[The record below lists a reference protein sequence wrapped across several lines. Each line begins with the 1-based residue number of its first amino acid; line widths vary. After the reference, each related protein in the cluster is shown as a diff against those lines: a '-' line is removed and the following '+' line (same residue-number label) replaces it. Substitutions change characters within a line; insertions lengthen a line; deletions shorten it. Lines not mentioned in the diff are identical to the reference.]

1 MKLLKHKWV
10 SWGIAVAL
18 IAGISAPGIG
28 QERARDLVRIPDI
41 LGYKALKCDFH
52 IHTVYSDGNVWPSVR
67 PVEAW
72 MNGLDAMAITDHIE
86 YLPHKDDLKIDFNR
100 SYEIAKSQADALRV
114 TLIRGSEITRD
125 MPPGHINAIFLTDNN
140 ALDTKEWRDA
150 VKAAHDQGAFL
161 FWNHPGWSGQQPDGI
176 GKWYDEHTELV
187 DKGWIKGIEVVNSVE
202 YYPEAQQWCLDKK
215 LTMLGDSDVHDPIQ
229 MDYDPA
235 RGEHRPMT
243 IVFAKE
249 NTAEAIHEALL
260 DRRTVVYFK
269 NWLIGEERFLDPI
282 FAGSVELDRTQ
293 LTLRGKGGGTIQI
306 SNHAGIDFE
315 LALDGS
321 VPDLSLPKSLVLPA
335 GKAVMLNVRS
345 TTETV
350 NETRTVELPFRVTN
364 LKVRPNEGLPVRLKV
379 EVTFVAK
386 KS

>member
-1 MKLLKHKWV
+1 MKLLKRKWV
-10 SWGIAVAL
+10 SWSIAVAL
-18 IAGISAPGIG
+18 IVGITAPGFS
-28 QERARDLVRIPDI
+28 QDRARELLRIPDV

-52 IHTVYSDGNVWPSVR
+52 IHTVFSDGNVWPSVR
-67 PVEAW
+67 PLEAW
-72 MNGLDAMAITDHIE
+72 MNGLDAMAITDHVE

-100 SYEIAKSQADALRV
+100 SYEIAKSQADELRV

-150 VKAAHDQGAFL
+150 VKAAYDQGAFL
-161 FWNHPGWSGQQPDGI
+161 FWNHPGWSGQQPDGLA
-176 GKWYDEHTELV
+176 KWYDEHTELV

-202 YYPEAQQWCLDKK
+202 YYPEVQQWCLDKK

-229 MDYDPA
+229 MDYDPV

-249 NTAEAIHEALL
+249 NTAAAIHEALL
-260 DRRTVVYFK
+260 DRRTVVYFR
-269 NWLIGEERFLDPI
+269 NWLIGEERFLSPI
-282 FAGSVELDRTQ
+282 FAESVELDRTH
-293 LTLRGKGGGTIQI
+293 LTLRGKGDSSIQI
-306 SNHAGIDFE
+306 SNHSGLEYE

-321 VPDLSLPKSLVLPA
+321 VPGLSLPKSLVLPA
-335 GKAVMLNVRS
+335 GKAVMLNVES

-350 NETRTVELPFRVTN
+350 NDTRTVELPYRVTN
-364 LKVRPNEGLPVRLKV
+364 LKVRPNEGLPVRFKV
-379 EVTFVAK
+379 EITFVAK

>member
-18 IAGISAPGIG
+18 IAGISAPGFG
-28 QERARDLVRIPDI
+28 QERARDLVRIPDV